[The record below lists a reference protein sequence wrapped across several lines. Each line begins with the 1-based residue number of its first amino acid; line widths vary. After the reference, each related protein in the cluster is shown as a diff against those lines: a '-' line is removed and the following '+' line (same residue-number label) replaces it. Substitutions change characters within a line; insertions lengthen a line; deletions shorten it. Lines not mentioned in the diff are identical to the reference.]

1 MRNPVNRN
9 KGGQK
14 TRRQGGQ
21 GAQIDVHVGIQRKVS
36 FLNAEL
42 NDVTEAHGD
51 FRLRVEK
58 FYQWTS
64 DAKAKWLR
72 FDVRILFYR
81 IQVSHRS
88 YGGTKWQNL
97 LIEAFYG
104 SEHLNITTSSGD
116 EIDDDASAS
125 VA

>member
-21 GAQIDVHVGIQRKVS
+21 GARIDVHVGIQRKVS

-42 NDVTEAHGD
+42 DDVTEAHGD
-51 FRLRVEK
+51 FRA
-58 FYQWTS
+58 FY
-64 DAKAKWLR
+64 
-72 FDVRILFYR
+72 F
-81 IQVSHRS
+81 
-88 YGGTKWQNL
+88 
-97 LIEAFYG
+97 IEAFYG